1 MKFIRLFRRKLV
13 AVALACTFVVV
24 GATAVFAAT
33 PAGQSLVH
41 TITGPAHAMATPDS
55 GRHKN
60 DTHAND
66 PRASNHQANNGNKS
80 SCPGLPDAQRLAAQF
95 SLNTSSQSDDIQAI
109 CSLHEGTFKGTTPS
123 GTLAAS
129 NRVFGFGEIDELLTY
144 AQHLAGQN
152 KADVGGKLTSANVRG
167 YLAEAI
173 RSCGTTALD
182 TCLKTNVPGFQAGNS
197 NDGSHGS
204 GGGHGKP
211 SSTPTPHH

>member
-1 MKFIRLFRRKLV
+1 MKFIRFFRRKLV

-33 PAGQSLVH
+33 PAGQNLVH
-41 TITGPAHAMATPDS
+41 TITGSAHATPTPDS

-60 DTHAND
+60 DTHADNAHAD
-66 PRASNHQANNGNKS
+66 NHQANNDNKS

-95 SLNTSSQSDDIQAI
+95 SLSTSSKSDDIQAI

-123 GTLAAS
+123 GTVVAS
-129 NRVFGFGEIDELLTY
+129 SRVFGFGEIDELLTY
-144 AQHLAGQN
+144 AQHLAGH
-152 KADVGGKLTSANVRG
+152 DVGGKLTSANARG
-167 YLAEAI
+167 FLAESI
-173 RSCGTTALD
+173 RSCGTTPLD
-182 TCLKTNVPGFQAGNS
+182 TCLKTNVPGFQPGNS
-197 NDGSHGS
+197 NDGSHES